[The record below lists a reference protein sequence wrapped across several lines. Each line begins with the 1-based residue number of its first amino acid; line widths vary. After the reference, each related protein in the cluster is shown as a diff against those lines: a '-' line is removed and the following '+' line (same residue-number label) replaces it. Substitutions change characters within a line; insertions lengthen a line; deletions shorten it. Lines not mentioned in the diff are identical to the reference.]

1 MTLRSS
7 AAIVGV
13 FISPEDKMSELVL
26 TTLRE
31 LPLFKHLS
39 EEWLTRLSQN
49 ATVRQFAAGEH
60 LIDEGHMVDELF
72 VIADGNVR
80 VWTQGLGRAV
90 ELKTLGVGNYVG
102 EVSLLSGKTATATV
116 EAVDA
121 LTVVGVGRTTIL
133 ALVENDGNVRKVL
146 EGVTLARA
154 KDTLGKVLQ

>member
-1 MTLRSS
+1 
-7 AAIVGV
+7 
-13 FISPEDKMSELVL
+13 MSDVIL
-26 TTLRE
+26 TTLRD

-39 EEWLTRLSQN
+39 EDWLTRLAQN
-49 ATVRQFAAGEH
+49 ATLRQFSAGEH

-90 ELKTLGVGNYVG
+90 ELKTLGAGNYVG

-116 EAVDA
+116 EAVDS
-121 LTVVGVGRTTIL
+121 LTVVGIGRSTIL
-133 ALVENDGNVRKVL
+133 ALVENDSDVRKVL